1 LIRNGCV
8 IDTEPVPVVR
18 RNTDVLIDGGRIVG
32 VGTGLPADAADVID
46 ATGRIVLP
54 GFVDAHRHLW
64 EAPLHGIAT
73 TVDLTGYM
81 NLVNGELARR
91 FRPVDVRIATLAG
104 ALECLDAGITTVQD
118 YSHIQHSPEHTDAA
132 ITGLR
137 ESGIRAVFGYGAP
150 VFADPVSADR
160 WATELRRVRD
170 THFADPDLVTMA
182 LAAAGPAYGPLD
194 AVMRDWRVADDL
206 GLPLV
211 LHIGVGPLTNEP
223 IALLRQ
229 HNLLRAGILYVHGN
243 SLADPELALIAE
255 SGGAMAIAPAVEA
268 QMGHGAPV
276 VNRLRAAGVVTG
288 LGVDVVTSAASDMF
302 TLMRAALLS
311 SQLSETTSAALTPAD
326 VLRMATL
333 DGATA
338 MGLGDRVGSLRVG
351 KQADLILLNTNGLN
365 TLGGHRDP
373 IGTVVV
379 NAHPGNV
386 DTVLVAGRIVKR
398 DGRLAR
404 TDVDQITEDARR
416 TAEYLV
422 PA

>member
-1 LIRNGCV
+1 
-8 IDTEPVPVVR
+8 TEPVPVVH
-18 RNTDVLIDGGRIVG
+18 RNTDVLVETGRIVA
-32 VGTGLPADAADVID
+32 VGPGLAADGADVID

-64 EAPLHGIAT
+64 EAPLHGITT

-81 NLVNGELARR
+81 NLVNGELAPR
-91 FRPVDVRIATLAG
+91 FRPADVHIATLAG

-118 YSHIQHSPEHTDAA
+118 YSHIQYSPEHTDAA
-132 ITGLR
+132 VRGLR
-137 ESGIRAVFGYGAP
+137 ESGVRAVFGYGAP
-150 VFADPVSADR
+150 VYADPVPDER

-170 THFADPDLVTMA
+170 THFADADLVTMA
-182 LAAAGPAYGPLD
+182 LAAGGPAYGPLD
-194 AVMRDWRVADDL
+194 TVLRDWRVADDL

-211 LHIGVGPLTNEP
+211 LHIGVGPMTNEP
-223 IALLRQ
+223 IILLRK
-229 HNLLRAGILYVHGN
+229 HNLLRKGILYVHGN
-243 SLADPELALIAE
+243 SLANPELALIADT
-255 SGGAMAIAPAVEA
+255 GGAMAIAPAVEA

-288 LGVDVVTSAASDMF
+288 LGVDVVTSAAGDMF
-302 TLMRAALLS
+302 SLMRATLLS
-311 SQLSETTSAALTPAD
+311 SQLSEATSAITPAD
-326 VLRMATL
+326 VLRMATI

-338 MGLGDRVGSLRVG
+338 MGLADRIGSLRPG

-379 NAHPGNV
+379 NAHPGDV

-398 DGRLAR
+398 DGRLTR
-404 TDVDQITEDARR
+404 TDVGRITEDARR
-416 TAEYLV
+416 TAEFLV